1 MNSNELISRSIQHFL
16 VLKLVTRIEKYN
28 CQTDNIKVFV
38 LMSTFFLLFYV
49 KEKLILNIFMLNS
62 AILLKKDRNTL
73 LEIILIIKSVGR
85 KNKRSN

>member
-28 CQTDNIKVFV
+28 CQTDNIQVFV